1 MKIFI
6 TATFEESKNKSEIV
20 KLCSIV
26 KSSGFEDFCF
36 IRDLENYKKIYNDP
50 RQLMLRAREEI
61 NKCDAL
67 LFDATNKSTGR
78 AIELGIAFSCNKKI
92 IVIMKKGTEIKDSLK
107 GVADA
112 VITYNIIEDIQSDLS
127 RIYDEIGKPK
137 N

>member
-6 TATFEESKNKSEIV
+6 TSTFEEGNNKGEIE

-26 KSSGFEDFCF
+26 KGSGFEDFCF
-36 IRDLENYKKIYNDP
+36 IRDVENYKKIFQNP
-50 RQLMLRAREEI
+50 KQLMSRAGEEI

-78 AIELGIAFSCNKKI
+78 AIEVGIAYSGRKKI
-92 IVIMKKGTEIKDSLK
+92 IVIMRKGTEIKDTLN

-112 VITYNIIEDIQSDLS
+112 VIIYNTIEDIQGDLN
-127 RIYDEIGKPK
+127 RLHVKWDKQ
-137 N
+137 

>member
-6 TATFEESKNKSEIV
+6 TATFEGEKNKSEIE

-26 KSSGFEDFCF
+26 KSSGFDEFCF
-36 IRDLENYKKIYNDP
+36 IRDIENYQKIFQDSK
-50 RQLMLRAREEI
+50 QLMSRAREEI

-78 AIELGIAFSCNKKI
+78 AIEVGIAYSCNKMI
-92 IVIMKKGTEIKDSLK
+92 IVIMHKGTKIGDTLK

-112 VITYNIIEDIQSDLS
+112 VITYNIIEDIQGDLN
-127 RIYDEIGKPK
+127 RLHVKWGK
-137 N
+137 

>member
-6 TATFEESKNKSEIV
+6 TANFEGDKNKGEIE

-26 KSSGFEDFCF
+26 KRSGFEGFCF
-36 IRDLENYKKIYNDP
+36 IRDVENYKKIFQDP
-50 RQLMLRAREEI
+50 AQLMLKAKEEI

-78 AIELGIAFSCNKKI
+78 AIELGIAYSCNKKI
-92 IVIMKKGTEIKDSLK
+92 VIIMKNGTEIKDTLK

-112 VITYNIIEDIQSDLS
+112 VITYNIIEDIQNDLS
-127 RIYDEIGKPK
+127 RLHIEWDKT
-137 N
+137 